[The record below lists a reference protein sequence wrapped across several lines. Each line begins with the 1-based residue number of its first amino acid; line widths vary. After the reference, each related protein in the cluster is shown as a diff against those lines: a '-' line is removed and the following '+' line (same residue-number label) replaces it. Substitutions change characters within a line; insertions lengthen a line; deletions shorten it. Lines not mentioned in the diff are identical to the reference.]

1 MKPVVVSVNTQ
12 SFLKFQKLKSIT
24 PLQFEYKLLKFQR
37 LRIRSA
43 LINNKMQ
50 LKIIT
55 MYVAS
60 NWLQDEVI

>member
-1 MKPVVVSVNTQ
+1 MVVSVNTQ

-24 PLQFEYKLLKFQR
+24 PLQFEYKPLKFQR
-37 LRIRSA
+37 LHIRSV

-55 MYVAS
+55 MHVASS